1 MKKSLLIIIAIA
13 FSLTSIAD
21 DFPLKREKKSFLK
34 KDDGGEK
41 CFNESTHII
50 NIGAGFGSRSYHNI
64 YLGGGYSYGR
74 TPALSLTYE
83 QAYPKKL
90 GPGYLGI
97 GAYLGYQG
105 EYYKYDYTYWKAG
118 NYNTYYYHHNWNY
131 YMVAA
136 RAAYHWDVLNAHN
149 AEVYAGV
156 IVGMRFSI
164 HNYDTNDPDK
174 NDPYTYRSSLIYPA
188 YSAFAGAR
196 WYFVKNFGLF
206 AEVGYG
212 ISYLTGG
219 FSIKF

>member
-1 MKKSLLIIIAIA
+1 MKKSLLIIVAIA

-50 NIGAGFGSRSYHNI
+50 NIGVGLGGRSYHTV
-64 YLGGGYSYGR
+64 YGLVGQDYGR
-74 TPALSLTYE
+74 TPAFSLTYE
-83 QAYPKKL
+83 QAWPKKL
-90 GPGYLGI
+90 GPGFLGV
-97 GAYLGYQG
+97 GAYLGYQR
-105 EYYKYDYTYWKAG
+105 EHYYYDYDHWNNGWNK
-118 NYNTYYYHHNWNY
+118 YYSRHNWSY

-136 RAAYHWDVLNAHN
+136 RAAYHWDVLNAKN

-156 IVGMRFSI
+156 LVGLRIATYS
-164 HNYDTNDPDK
+164 YETNDPGK
-174 NDPYTYRSSLIYPA
+174 NDPYSYANSSVYPT